1 MKKVGIITYYYH
13 SNNYG
18 GNLQSYAL
26 ASYINKLSGFKAEQ
40 ICFDFLH
47 SQKQYNSD
55 SIGICL
61 NQNKNTTSKK
71 TITFIRKILIFLGKL
86 VSLATYKRA
95 IIRFLNI
102 INSNKFYLRECAIL
116 RFNTDLIPHS
126 SMVYTSSNIIECN
139 DAYDIFITGSDQ
151 VWSVPSNEFMLGFVD
166 KKNKVSYAA
175 SIARTDVTESHRLFI
190 KDKIKL
196 FNNISV
202 RDNSDKDIVSKLTD
216 LPVEVVLDPVFLLE
230 KKEWDTISGHNR
242 FSDVKYV
249 FCYFLG
255 ESKKFNK
262 IIKNFAKKNNL
273 KIVIVPN
280 FKNNENSTSFSDL
293 FFGNYKPYDISP
305 SDFLTLI
312 REAEYVFTDSFH
324 ALAFSLIYNKNFFVI
339 DRISKWGKM
348 NSRITNLLEKVGLS
362 DRFCNNKDK
371 ENVEYISRMKPINYS
386 EINDLLEKEKQKSC
400 DFLKN
405 SLYGSR

>member
-26 ASYINKLSGFKAEQ
+26 VCYINKLSGFKAEQ
-40 ICFDFLH
+40 ICFDFLN
-47 SQKQYNSD
+47 SQKQYNLD
-55 SIGICL
+55 SRGICL
-61 NQNKNTTSKK
+61 NQNKNVTSKK
-71 TITFIRKILIFLGKL
+71 TITFIRKIYYFLGKL

-102 INSNKFYLRECAIL
+102 INSKKFILRERAIL
-116 RFNTDLIPHS
+116 RFNAGLIPHS
-126 SMVYTSSNIIECN
+126 SVVYTSSNISKCN
-139 DAYDIFITGSDQ
+139 DEYDTFITGSDQ
-151 VWSVPSNEFMLGFVD
+151 VWSVPSDEFLLGFVN

-175 SIARTDVTESHRLFI
+175 SIARSDITESHRQFI

-216 LPVEVVLDPVFLLE
+216 LPIEVVLDPVFLLE
-230 KKEWDTISGHNR
+230 KKEWDNISGHNR

-255 ESKKFNK
+255 DPKKYK
-262 IIKNFAKKNNL
+262 IIIKKFAKKNNL
-273 KIVIVPN
+273 KIVIVPH
-280 FKNNENSTSFSDL
+280 FKSNENSTTFSDL
-293 FFGNYKPYDISP
+293 FFGNYKPYDVSP

-312 REAEYVFTDSFH
+312 REAEFVFTDSFH
-324 ALAFSLIYNKNFFVI
+324 AMAFSLIYNKNFFVI

-348 NSRITNLLEKVGLS
+348 NSRIINLLELVGLS
-362 DRFCNNKDK
+362 DRFCNDKD
-371 ENVEYISRMKPINYS
+371 NQNIEYITNMKPINYS
-386 EINDLLEKEKQKSC
+386 KINNILEKEKQKSRN
-400 DFLKN
+400 FLKN